1 MDLELKVRGKGSG
14 IKGKGEKDLELK
26 VRRNGPGIKG
36 KGEKDLELKVKG
48 KRTWN

>member
-36 KGEKDLELKVKG
+36 KEKDLNLKERRKP
-48 KRTWN
+48 KI

>member
-26 VRRNGPGIKG
+26 VRGNGPGIKG
-36 KGEKDLELKVKG
+36 KEKDLNLKERRKP
-48 KRTWN
+48 KI